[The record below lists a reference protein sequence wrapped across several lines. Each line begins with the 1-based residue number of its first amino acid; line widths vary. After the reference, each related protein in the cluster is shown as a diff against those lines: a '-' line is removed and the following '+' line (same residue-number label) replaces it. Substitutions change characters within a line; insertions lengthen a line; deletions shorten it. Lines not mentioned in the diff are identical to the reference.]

1 MIIKTIELENFKSHL
16 NTQVD
21 FDTGISII
29 MGDNGAGKSSIL
41 ESISFAL
48 FKEYASKKMDKL
60 INNDK
65 NKMQVTVEFVANGR
79 TYKVVRKRKRNSSP
93 ESMLYIG
100 DEGRFSLIEKGDAAV
115 SEEIEKIIES
125 R

>member
-1 MIIKTIELENFKSHL
+1 MIIKTIELENFKSHV

-65 NKMQVTVEFVANGR
+65 NKMLVTVEFIANGR
-79 TYKVVRKRKRNSSP
+79 TYKVVQK
-93 ESMLYIG
+93 
-100 DEGRFSLIEKGDAAV
+100 EK
-115 SEEIEKIIES
+115 EIQAQNQCFILKITVDFH
-125 R
+125 